1 MELLRPFWNKL
12 FSLNWKFGLFLIVL
26 ICLPRFGLVLQAN
39 VTGHY
44 GAIGLIMVVSALI
57 PFLFLTPAGRTKI
70 GLVKPSDA
78 KWLLFAILLGLG
90 FSLLIHLTG
99 KGLFGTSYEN
109 WYQYIGRSY
118 NIPAGISTE
127 DKRVMFIIT
136 ALVSM
141 IFSPVGEELF
151 FRGIVHSS
159 FRESVGESTASR
171 IDASAFALTH
181 LAHFGLVYVNSQWQ
195 ILWLPA
201 LIWVSSMFIV
211 SLVFYACRKYAGS
224 LLGAIICHAAFNL
237 GMVYCIFYLL

>member
-1 MELLRPFWNKL
+1 MESLRPFWNKT

-26 ICLPRFGLVLQAN
+26 VCLPRFGLVLQAN
-39 VTGHY
+39 VTGNY
-44 GAIGLIMVVSALI
+44 GAIGLIMIVSALI
-57 PFLFLTPAGRTKI
+57 PFIFLTPAGRTKI
-70 GLVKPSDA
+70 GIVKPTHVN
-78 KWLLFAILLGLG
+78 WLFFAFLLGLG
-90 FSLLIHLTG
+90 FSLLIHLMG
-99 KGLFGTSYEN
+99 QGLYGSSYQN

-118 NIPAGISTE
+118 HIPAEINPG

-141 IFSPVGEELF
+141 LFSPVGEELF

-159 FRESVGESTASR
+159 FKESFGESTASR
-171 IDASAFALTH
+171 IDASAFAVTH

-201 LIWVSSMFIV
+201 LIWIGSMFIV
-211 SLVFYACRKYAGS
+211 SLVFYACRKYSGS